1 MRRDG
6 EPVELSSRY
15 FDALALLV
23 RQAGTLVTKDG
34 FLDEVWRGIPV
45 TDEALTQCIKSL
57 RRALGDD
64 AARPH
69 FIETVP
75 KHGYRFIAPV
85 ETLAEVAAPALSTHH
100 SWRDTMLL
108 AAAGTIG
115 GGVAGFFG
123 GLVYGFLGAS
133 QPFQPG
139 LGAVSVLLVI
149 LCLTIAVG
157 LIGAAGV
164 SFGVAA
170 GRMVAARDWRFA
182 TAGGA
187 LGGLLVGAVV
197 KLLGID
203 AFNLLFGRS
212 PVGMTGALEGA
223 LLGAAVGLGIWTA
236 SRMPGLRR
244 SAAIAA
250 GLGAVA
256 GIVIPLLGGR
266 LMGGSLVLLAGTFP
280 DSRLRL
286 DQAGAM
292 VGEHGFGP
300 LSQMISGAF
309 EGAIFSAGVVAAT
322 ILAER
327 SLGTVSRRPGPS

>member
-1 MRRDG
+1 
-6 EPVELSSRY
+6 
-15 FDALALLV
+15 
-23 RQAGTLVTKDG
+23 LVTKDG
-34 FLDEVWRGIPV
+34 FLDEVWAGVPV

-64 AARPH
+64 AARPR

-75 KHGYRFIAPV
+75 KHGSRFIAPV
-85 ETLAEVAAPALSTHH
+85 ETGRGRAPALSVRS
-100 SWRDTMLL
+100 SWRDTLLL

-115 GGVAGFFG
+115 GGIAGFFG
-123 GLVYGFLGAS
+123 GIIYGFLGAS
-133 QPFQPG
+133 QPMQPG

-149 LCLTIAVG
+149 MCLTIAVG
-157 LIGAAGV
+157 LIGGAGV

-170 GRMVAARDWRFA
+170 ARRIAPRDWRFA

-187 LGGLLVGAVV
+187 LGGLMIGAIV

-212 PVGMTGALEGA
+212 PAGMTGALEGA
-223 LLGAAVGLGIWTA
+223 LLGAAVGFGIWMA

-244 SAAIAA
+244 SAAFTAA
-250 GLGAVA
+250 LGGAA

-266 LMGGSLVLLAGTFP
+266 LMGGSLVLLGQTFP

-292 VGEHGFGP
+292 LGDQGFGR
-300 LSQMISGAF
+300 LSQMVSGAF
-309 EGAIFSAGVVAAT
+309 EGAIFCACVVAAT

-327 SLGTVSRRPGPS
+327 SLSPPRER

>member
-1 MRRDG
+1 M
-6 EPVELSSRY
+6 SSRY

-23 RQAGTLVTKDG
+23 REAGTLVTKDG

-64 AARPH
+64 AGRPR

-85 ETLAEVAAPALSTHH
+85 ETSAGAPALSNRR
-100 SWRDTMLL
+100 SSRETMLL

-133 QPFQPG
+133 QPLQPG

-170 GRMVAARDWRFA
+170 GRMIAARDWRFA

-187 LGGLLVGAVV
+187 LGGLIVGALV

-212 PVGMTGALEGA
+212 PAGMTGALEGA

-266 LMGGSLVLLAGTFP
+266 LMGGSLVLLARTFP

-286 DQAGAM
+286 DQAGAL

-300 LSQMISGAF
+300 LSQMVSGAF
-309 EGAIFSAGVVAAT
+309 EGAIFTAGVVAAT

-327 SLGTVSRRPGPS
+327 SLGTVSRTAGPS